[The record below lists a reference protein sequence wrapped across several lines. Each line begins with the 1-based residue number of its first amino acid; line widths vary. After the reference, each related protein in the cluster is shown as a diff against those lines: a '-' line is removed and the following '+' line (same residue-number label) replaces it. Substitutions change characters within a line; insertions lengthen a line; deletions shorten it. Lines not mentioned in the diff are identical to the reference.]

1 MKILHTT
8 VQPGESLFGAIVRA
22 SIDAARS
29 KMDGYQI
36 DCEICGESVE
46 DHLIGKITRA
56 ECRPGLSL
64 IGKRATDILRA
75 LRPEEPHG
83 QQ

>member
-8 VQPGESLFGAIVRA
+8 VQPRESLFDAIVRA
-22 SIDAARS
+22 GIDAARS

-46 DHLIGKITRA
+46 DHLTGKITPA
-56 ECRPGLSL
+56 ECERSN
-64 IGKRATDILRA
+64 
-75 LRPEEPHG
+75 EHG